1 MGNIEAKN
9 LPSSRTLT
17 MMNFRTYI
25 SRKRFGMASTGN
37 RSALIIYFLMKA

>member
-17 MMNFRTYI
+17 MNFRTYI